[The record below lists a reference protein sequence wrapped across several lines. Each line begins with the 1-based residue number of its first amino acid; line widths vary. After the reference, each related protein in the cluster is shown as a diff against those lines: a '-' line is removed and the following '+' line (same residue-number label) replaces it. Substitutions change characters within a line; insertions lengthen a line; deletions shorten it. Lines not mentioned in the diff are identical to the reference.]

1 MLLTFNFSRTCSK
14 TPSDL
19 PYYKH
24 SLKQLLA
31 AEMTGIFL
39 KQGKV
44 IFYKISHSTS
54 TCTLLFCHCFAYF
67 DRHNSQDCLIS

>member
-1 MLLTFNFSRTCSK
+1 MLLTFNFSSTGSK

-19 PYYKH
+19 SYYKH
-24 SLKQLLA
+24 SLEQLLV

-44 IFYKISHSTS
+44 IFLSN
-54 TCTLLFCHCFAYF
+54 FP
-67 DRHNSQDCLIS
+67 